1 MSILAPQVPLFS
13 AYWCDGM
20 TVRESSK
27 YNDVSAAW
35 KLFNGTAVDP
45 TDSWASVSGS
55 FVGGVGDEFVEID
68 FGVERS
74 VSAISI
80 MPRLSTDWLSRFPKD
95 FQLIADGVVVEN
107 ITGLAPDA
115 QQAAKEVPLSAPFRC
130 KVLRMRITGIQDT
143 ASTYVVFG
151 ELNITFD
158 DVPAGHVAIPAGLQ
172 VAYADSGRVQLSEEL
187 ASLQAID
194 LSSAADGT
202 RHVYADIA
210 EDGNF
215 FGFGATAV
223 VPEVGAERAD
233 ALADI
238 FNPAEVI
245 MYNVAGSP
253 TCRVYIGTAVKS
265 GGAITAVN
273 GYALGD
279 RVRLPATGTI
289 LDNPFGGWHVQA
301 TQGTALLSATPAA
314 ISGVTVNTTPV
325 VVRR

>member
-1 MSILAPQVPLFS
+1 
-13 AYWCDGM
+13 
-20 TVRESSK
+20 
-27 YNDVSAAW
+27 
-35 KLFNGTAVDP
+35 
-45 TDSWASVSGS
+45 
-55 FVGGVGDEFVEID
+55 VGDEFVEID

-158 DVPAGHVAIPAGLQ
+158 DVPAGHVVIPTGVQ
-172 VAYADSGRVQLSEEL
+172 VAYADGGRVQLSEVL
-187 ASLQAID
+187 ATPQSVD
-194 LSSAADGT
+194 LSAAADGT
-202 RHVYADIA
+202 SYIYADIA
-210 EDGNF
+210 EDGTF
-215 FGFGATAV
+215 SGFGATAV
-223 VPEVGAERAD
+223 APEVGAEKAD
-233 ALADI
+233 TLADH
-238 FNPAEVI
+238 FNPAEVV

-253 TCRVYIGTAVKS
+253 VRRVYIGTAVKS
-265 GGAITAVN
+265 SGVVTSVQGF
-273 GYALGD
+273 ALGD

-289 LDNPFGGWHVQA
+289 LDNPYGGWHVLA
-301 TQGTALLSATPAA
+301 YQGTTVLNTSPTQ
-314 ISGVTVNTTPV
+314 ISGVTINTTPV